1 MQRTEHH
8 TRSGPKISAVTHLTS
23 RKTGQAPHSFGT
35 GGRNSLRPTRIS
47 QAIKQENYMTLS
59 ERYDL
64 YLELA
69 DDGKG
74 NDITSGK
81 VLKTFDEWL
90 SS

>member
-1 MQRTEHH
+1 
-8 TRSGPKISAVTHLTS
+8 
-23 RKTGQAPHSFGT
+23 
-35 GGRNSLRPTRIS
+35 
-47 QAIKQENYMTLS
+47 MTLS

-90 SS
+90 NS